1 MLPPIRK
8 FLSASGLLTI
18 VRTEF
23 NKIAPPRDL
32 EPQKKN
38 ISFTDC
44 LMSAFAMFSLK
55 YPSLLQF
62 DTSHRLDPQVEH
74 NLGTLYGIEKIPCD
88 TYMRERLDEG
98 VPSTLRKTYKRL
110 FAFLQRGKA
119 LEQYRYLNGRYL
131 LAGDGTGFFAS
142 KKVHCVQ
149 CCVRHE
155 HKFTMKIRKRMPDLN
170 LSLVARSYILTNP
183 LDLFFVLHYVDENKN
198 IIAVPI
204 NDVEGLSTHL
214 FGKKEYK
221 DLSKE
226 DRLAIRSAV
235 ECYHRATCS
244 DESPTYYHNMYCAAL
259 VHPDIKT
266 VIPFVPEPIIKA
278 DGYSKNDCERN
289 GSRRLY
295 RDLKREH
302 PHLKVIVVE
311 DSLAS
316 NYPHLQE
323 LKNLDMQFIVG
334 AKQGDHQALFKWVD
348 EQTCN
353 YYEHVTKDGARH
365 RYRYINDAPLNKSH
379 ADFKINFMEYWETN
393 KKGDEQHFSWVTDIN
408 ITDENSYDIMRGGR
422 ANWKI
427 ENPIFN
433 TLKNQNYHF
442 SHNFG
447 HGHKNLSTMLVT
459 LMLLAFFVD
468 QVQEL
473 CCNVFQQALK
483 KRKSKIGLWEKMKG
497 LFAHYYINSWDE
509 LFHAI
514 IHGPPRVSLGI
525 DSS

>member
-1 MLPPIRK
+1 MLPIRK
-8 FLSASGLLTI
+8 FLSAVGLLTI

-23 NKIAPPRDL
+23 DKIQTPREPAPG
-32 EPQKKN
+32 KKN

-62 DTSHRLDPQVEH
+62 DTSHRLDPQVRH
-74 NLGTLYGIEKIPCD
+74 NLGTLYGIEQVPCD

-98 VPSTLRKTYKRL
+98 DPFSLRKVYKRL

-119 LEQYRYLNGRYL
+119 LEPYRYLNGRYL

-142 KKVHCVQ
+142 NKVHCDQ

-155 HKFTMKIRKRMPDLN
+155 HKLSVKIMKRMPIIHRL
-170 LSLVARSYILTNP
+170 LKARSYILSNP
-183 LDLFFVLHYVDENKN
+183 LDLSFALSYVDENKD
-198 IIAVPI
+198 ITTVPI
-204 NDVEGLSTHL
+204 DEVEGLSML
-214 FGKKEYK
+214 LDGKKAYK
-221 DLSKE
+221 ELSK
-226 DRLAIRSAV
+226 DTKSAIMSAV
-235 ECYHRATCS
+235 ECYHYTKFC
-244 DESPTYYHNMYCAAL
+244 DEGVTYYHNMYCAAL
-259 VHPDIKT
+259 VHPDIRT
-266 VIPFVPEPIIKA
+266 VVPFVPEPIMKE
-278 DGYSKNDCERN
+278 DGATKNDCERN
-289 GSRRLY
+289 ASKRLY

-316 NYPHLQE
+316 NHPHLQE
-323 LKNLDMQFIVG
+323 LKNLDMQFIAGV
-334 AKQGDHQALFKWVD
+334 KQGDHKALFKWVD
-348 EQTCN
+348 EQECN
-353 YYEHVTKDGARH
+353 YYEHTTEEVITH

-379 ADFKINFMEYWETN
+379 ADFKVNFIEYWETN
-393 KKGDEQHFSWVTDIN
+393 KKGEQQYFCWVTDIK
-408 ITDENSYDIMRGGR
+408 ITNNNAYDIMRGGR
-422 ANWKI
+422 ANWRI

-433 TLKNQNYHF
+433 TLKNHNYHF
-442 SHNFG
+442 GHNFG
-447 HGHKNLSTMLVT
+447 HGHKNLSTILAM

-483 KRKSKIGLWEKMKG
+483 QRKSKIGLWEKIRG
-497 LFAHYYINSWDE
+497 LFTHYFINSWSD

-514 IHGPPRVSLGI
+514 IHGPPRIELNTA
-525 DSS
+525 SS